1 MNVIKQSQSSLAI
14 RMRTHL
20 YNLTIYKLE
29 NEQQYNEAIIEKRG
43 IKIGV
48 LCMIALAN
56 QTSTRIRLRMIRS
69 YLIFILIISFN
80 IFCKVYDFE

>member
-20 YNLTIYKLE
+20 YNLTTYKLE

-43 IKIGV
+43 ITPAG
-48 LCMIALAN
+48 LCMITLAN
-56 QTSTRIRLRMIRS
+56 QTKTRIRQ
-69 YLIFILIISFN
+69 
-80 IFCKVYDFE
+80 